1 MVGLMPMLRK
11 QMNERE
17 ERERSGRLGDIEE
30 RVTTPWWATM
40 LAIRLQDWRVSR
52 GQLKQ

>member
-1 MVGLMPMLRK
+1 MAAVSVMVGLMLMLRK

-30 RVTTPWWATM
+30 RVTTPWWATV
-40 LAIRLQDWRVSR
+40 LLYVF
-52 GQLKQ
+52 KT